1 MILSVKK
8 MITIRF
14 SEFTSDDNIQKSLE
28 IINKFIKDKGYKTL
42 GTSIFAFYNPPWTLP
57 FLKRNKIIIELQE

>member
-42 GTSIFAFYNPPWTLP
+42 GTSIFAFYNPQD
-57 FLKRNKIIIELQE
+57 IA